1 MEKITDYNTETI
13 KNICKELNVSNATA
27 QFLMNMPLEDLTS
40 LSLESLNEQY
50 EEYVQIE
57 SKL

>member
-50 EEYVQIE
+50 GEYVQIE